1 VVIPSVA
8 ATYSAFGMFAMD
20 IGRNFARSYI
30 CGAKRIDPER
40 VKQLYR
46 EMEAEALEGF
56 RANDIPP
63 EQVVFSRT
71 ADMRYGGQFHEVEV
85 ELGSVELTAAQLDD
99 TLTKFHDRHEALYTF
114 GMPWKSV
121 EFLNFR
127 LRATAARAPFRLREI
142 GRGGSESAMALK
154 RRRSCWFDGREVDT
168 PVYDGA
174 RLLAGCRFNG
184 PAIIEETTTTVVV
197 PASHLCTVDQWKN
210 YLLTRLGGGNEE

>member
-1 VVIPSVA
+1 VA

-30 CGAKRIDPER
+30 CGAKRVDPER

-56 RANDIPP
+56 RTNGIPS
-63 EQVVFSRT
+63 EQVIFSRT

-85 ELGSVELTAAQLDD
+85 ELSGDLTAGQLDE
-99 TLTKFHDRHEALYTF
+99 TVKKFHEKHEALYTF

-142 GRGGSESAMALK
+142 GRGGPESAVALK
-154 RRRSCWFDGREVDT
+154 KRRSCWFDGREVDT

-174 RLLAGCRFNG
+174 QLLAGYRFSG

-197 PASHLCTVDQWKN
+197 PASYLCTVDQWKN
-210 YLLTRLGGGNEE
+210 YLLTRVGDGHEE